1 MEDGEVAA
9 SPCLN
14 RGAELPAS
22 VLARDLA
29 ELKWTRLL

>member
-29 ELKWTRLL
+29 ELKTRLL